1 MHAEGGQAPK
11 HSVTTN
17 NPLLLNPSPPAS
29 LWLRENTWSKSI
41 RLCAFPPSSPKSLL
55 RWTGKGG
62 QQGGSGAAAPLCS
75 VWERRGGQW
84 AERVSR
90 EAGCPGLLAPAAT
103 LHVLQVGRDRSGK
116 TSHGNYGIGVFPLVK
131 SDLPKTGAVGP
142 PGCGQWES
150 SWGGGRGGLEPLA
163 GVPLEGDRE
172 EGTLVFR
179 SDPASLRCDERTRGE
194 GVLASLG

>member
-1 MHAEGGQAPK
+1 MVKKHQALCLPPKLPQISAEVDREGG
-11 HSVTTN
+11 TTGGFWSCS
-17 NPLLLNPSPPAS
+17 PSLQCLGETGRAVGRARKQRSWLPWAAGPCRHAS
-29 LWLRENTWSKSI
+29 
-41 RLCAFPPSSPKSLL
+41 CPPS
-55 RWTGKGG
+55 G
-62 QQGGSGAAAPLCS
+62 
-75 VWERRGGQW
+75 ERPQ
-84 AERVSR
+84 R
-90 EAGCPGLLAPAAT
+90 EE
-103 LHVLQVGRDRSGK
+103 
-116 TSHGNYGIGVFPLVK
+116 SHGNYGIGVFPLVK